1 MNAIKYSIT
10 EYPNERRR
18 FLVRSVTVIGA
29 IGTSAFLTPFIS
41 YMTPSARA
49 RSAGAPVQF
58 DFGKLIPGRQV
69 TLSWRG
75 KPVWV
80 LYRTTNMLKLLNQ
93 DKLLNKLSDPASNVK
108 SQQPEYIKDTYRSIR
123 PEIFV
128 AIGLCTHLGC
138 IPNYRPEEGAEDLGA
153 EWPGGYFCPCHGS
166 RFDLAGRVYKGVPAP
181 INLLIPPYQYLSDN
195 IIEIGTNLQ
204 HKTVTTTT

>member
-1 MNAIKYSIT
+1 MMNAITPNTSVYQ
-10 EYPNERRR
+10 NERRR
-18 FLVRSVTVIGA
+18 FLVRSATVIGA
-29 IGTSAFLTPFIS
+29 IGTSAFLVPFIS

-58 DFGKLIPGRQV
+58 DFGKLMPGQQV

-80 LYRTTNMLKLLNQ
+80 LYRTADMLKLLNES
-93 DKLLNKLSDPASNVK
+93 KLLNKLSDPTSNVQ
-108 SQQPEYIKDTYRSIR
+108 SQQPEYIKNKYRSIR

-138 IPNYRPEEGAEDLGA
+138 IPNYRPEVGAEDLGVQ
-153 EWPGGYFCPCHGS
+153 WPGGYFCPCHGS
-166 RFDLAGRVYKGVPAP
+166 RFDLAGRVFKGVPAP
-181 INLLIPPYQYLSDN
+181 INLLIPPYQYLSDTV
-195 IIEIGTNLQ
+195 IEIGTSSQ
-204 HKTVTTTT
+204 A